1 MNSANSSSPGTG
13 GILSG
18 TGIVAQL
25 LVVLILLA
33 ALYVLFFSAEGL
45 YRAFSR
51 YDKAVV
57 EVMPNTYNSEAKSYI
72 VPQDPNDPVAKP
84 VQLSDNERTGI
95 EFSYSFF
102 IYVNPST
109 FRNEEGLLHVFHKGY
124 SRQYPLLGPG
134 VYMKANSNTMRVY
147 MNSTATWNQFC
158 DVENFPVQKWVHVA
172 IVCRAGG
179 LEIYINGDVAKRM
192 PFNGGVPYQNF
203 QDIYVFSQRTIS
215 LGGDDMT
222 GTNRNASL
230 GGQSF
235 RVFGSFRGSLSRLV
249 YFNYAMSYTE
259 IASMMND
266 GPSKKVEDQSQDQP
280 PYLVDTWWSTK
291 VN

>member
-1 MNSANSSSPGTG
+1 MNNSAPSPG
-13 GILSG
+13 IMSG
-18 TGIVAQL
+18 TGVVAQL
-25 LVVLILLA
+25 IVVLILLV

-45 YRAFSR
+45 YRAFRR

-57 EVMPNTYNSEAKSYI
+57 ELMPYTYSSESKSYI
-72 VPQDPNDPVAKP
+72 IAQDPNDPTAKP
-84 VQLSDNERTGI
+84 IQLSDNERTGI

-124 SRQYPLLGPG
+124 SCQYPLLGPG

-147 MNSTATWNQFC
+147 MNSTATWNQYC

-179 LEIYINGDVAKRM
+179 MEIYINGDVAKRM

-203 QDIYVFSQRTIS
+203 QDFYVFSQRTKQIA
-215 LGGDDMT
+215 GDDMT
-222 GTNRNASL
+222 GSNMTESL
-230 GGQSF
+230 QGKSF
-235 RVFGSFRGSLSRLV
+235 RIFGAYRGSLSRLV

-259 IASMMND
+259 IASMMNE
-266 GPSKKVEDQSQDQP
+266 GPSKRVESQTQDQP
-280 PYLVDTWWSTK
+280 PYLVDTWWST
-291 VN
+291 NYNN

>member
-1 MNSANSSSPGTG
+1 MNNSTPSPG
-13 GILSG
+13 IMSG

-25 LVVLILLA
+25 IVVLILLV

-51 YDKAVV
+51 YDKAVI
-57 EVMPNTYNSEAKSYI
+57 ELMPHTYNSESKSYI
-72 VPQDPNDPVAKP
+72 IAQDPNDPTAKP
-84 VQLSDNERTGI
+84 IQLSDNERTGI

-124 SRQYPLLGPG
+124 SSQYPLLGPG

-158 DVENFPVQKWVHVA
+158 DVENFPVQKFVHVA

-179 LEIYINGDVAKRM
+179 MEIYINGDVAKRM

-203 QDIYVFSQRTIS
+203 QDFYVFSQRTKQI
-215 LGGDDMT
+215 GGDDMT
-222 GTNRNASL
+222 RTNMVESL
-230 GGQSF
+230 QGQSF
-235 RVFGSFRGSLSRLV
+235 RIFGAFRGSLSRLV

-259 IASMMND
+259 ISSMMNE
-266 GPSKKVEDQSQDQP
+266 GPSKKVESQSQDQP
-280 PYLVDTWWSTK
+280 PYLVDTWWSTNYK
-291 VN
+291 N